1 MEKAG
6 LYLLVAQMLLS
17 NRILLFYFL
26 VSLLLLRLKANAEV
40 SM

>member
-1 MEKAG
+1 MEKVR
-6 LYLLVAQMLLS
+6 LYLFVAQMLLS

-26 VSLLLLRLKANAEV
+26 ILLLLLRLKANAEV